1 VICLGTVLNIAK
13 QAKEASYVLAN
24 ASTAV
29 KNNALAMMAKALG
42 EMKAEIIRANQ
53 EDVANGRAKGL
64 SEALIERLML
74 NDKRVDG
81 MIQGLLDVLE
91 LPDPVGSGTII
102 KRPNGLTLLKQRV
115 PLGVV
120 GIIYESRPN
129 VTSDA
134 AGLCI
139 KSGNAVIL
147 RGGSEAIN
155 SNKAIVSALCRGLVE
170 AGLPASC
177 IQLIEDTSRERVQ
190 ELFKLREYV
199 DVLIPRGGAGL
210 IKSVVENSL
219 IPVIETGVGNCHIY
233 VDEFADLDMARQILI
248 NAKTSR
254 PSVCNAAETLLVHE
268 KVAAEFLPKAL
279 AELQKLGVE
288 IRACERTLQIYP
300 DAKLATEEDWATEY
314 LDLIIAVKVVD
325 SIDEAI
331 SHINRYGTSHSEAIV
346 TKDYDR
352 ANMFLARV
360 DAACVYVNAS
370 TRFTDGGEFGM
381 GAEIGISTQKLHA
394 RGPMGLEELTTV
406 KYLILG
412 NGQIR

>member
-1 VICLGTVLNIAK
+1 LGMVLNIAK
-13 QAKEASYVLAN
+13 QAKEASYVLSN

-29 KNNALAMMAKALG
+29 KDKALAMMAKALE
-42 EMKAEIIRANQ
+42 EMKGEIINANQ
-53 EDVANGRAKGL
+53 RDLENAREKGMKDAML
-64 SEALIERLML
+64 ERLML
-74 NDKRVDG
+74 NDKRIDG
-81 MIQGLLDVLE
+81 MIKGLLDLIE
-91 LPDPVGSGTII
+91 LPDPVGSGSII

-155 SNKAIVSALCRGLVE
+155 SNMAIVNALRKGLEE
-170 AGLPASC
+170 ADLPVSC
-177 IQLIEDTSRERVQ
+177 IQLIEDTSRERIQ
-190 ELFKLREYV
+190 ELFKMRDYV

-210 IKSVVENSL
+210 IKNVVENSQ
-219 IPVIETGVGNCHIY
+219 IPVIETGVGNCHLYI
-233 VDEFADLDMARQILI
+233 DETADLEMAKNILI
-248 NAKTSR
+248 NAKTNR

-268 KVAAEFLPKAL
+268 KIAADFLPGAL
-279 AELQKLGVE
+279 DELKELGVE
-288 IRACERTLQIYP
+288 IRACERTLNIYP
-300 DAKLATEEDWATEY
+300 DAKSATEEDWSTEY
-314 LDLIIAVKVVD
+314 LDLILAVKIVD
-325 SIDEAI
+325 SIEEAI
-331 SHINRYGTSHSEAIV
+331 AHINRYGTSHSEAIV
-346 TKDYDR
+346 TKDYER
-352 ANMFLARV
+352 ANQFLARV

-406 KYLILG
+406 KYLIMG
-412 NGQIR
+412 SGQIR

>member
-1 VICLGTVLNIAK
+1 VLNIAK
-13 QAKEASYVLAN
+13 QAKEASYVLSN

-29 KNNALAMMAKALG
+29 KDKALAMMAKALE
-42 EMKAEIIRANQ
+42 EMKGEIINANQ
-53 EDVANGRAKGL
+53 RDLENAREKGMKDAML
-64 SEALIERLML
+64 ERLML
-74 NDKRVDG
+74 NDKRIDG
-81 MIQGLLDVLE
+81 MIKGLLDLIE
-91 LPDPVGSGTII
+91 LPDPVGSGSII

-155 SNKAIVSALCRGLVE
+155 SNMAIVNALRKGLEE
-170 AGLPASC
+170 ADLPVSC
-177 IQLIEDTSRERVQ
+177 IQLIEDTSRERIQ
-190 ELFKLREYV
+190 ELFKMRDYV

-210 IKSVVENSL
+210 IKNVVENSQ
-219 IPVIETGVGNCHIY
+219 IPVIETGVGNCHLYI
-233 VDEFADLDMARQILI
+233 DETADLEMAKNILI
-248 NAKTSR
+248 NAKTNR

-268 KVAAEFLPKAL
+268 KIAADFLPGAL
-279 AELQKLGVE
+279 DELKELGVE
-288 IRACERTLQIYP
+288 IRACERTLNIYP
-300 DAKLATEEDWATEY
+300 DAKSATEEDWSTEY
-314 LDLIIAVKVVD
+314 LDLILAVKIVD
-325 SIDEAI
+325 SIEEAI
-331 SHINRYGTSHSEAIV
+331 AHINRYGTSHSEAIV
-346 TKDYDR
+346 TKDYER
-352 ANMFLARV
+352 ANQFLARV

-406 KYLILG
+406 KYLIMG
-412 NGQIR
+412 SGQIR

>member
-1 VICLGTVLNIAK
+1 MVLNIAK
-13 QAKEASYVLAN
+13 QAKEASYVLSN

-29 KNNALAMMAKALG
+29 KDKALAMMAKALE
-42 EMKAEIIRANQ
+42 EMKGEIINANQ
-53 EDVANGRAKGL
+53 RDLENAREKGMKDAML
-64 SEALIERLML
+64 ERLML
-74 NDKRVDG
+74 NDKRIDG
-81 MIQGLLDVLE
+81 MIKGLLDLIE
-91 LPDPVGSGTII
+91 LPDPVGSGSII

-155 SNKAIVSALCRGLVE
+155 SNMAIVNALRKGLEE
-170 AGLPASC
+170 ADLPVSC
-177 IQLIEDTSRERVQ
+177 IQLIEDTSRERIQ
-190 ELFKLREYV
+190 ELFKMRDYV

-210 IKSVVENSL
+210 IKNVVENSQ
-219 IPVIETGVGNCHIY
+219 IPVIETGVGNCHLYI
-233 VDEFADLDMARQILI
+233 DETADLEMAKNILI
-248 NAKTSR
+248 NAKTNR

-268 KVAAEFLPKAL
+268 KIAADFLPGAL
-279 AELQKLGVE
+279 DELKELGVE
-288 IRACERTLQIYP
+288 IRACERTLNIYP
-300 DAKLATEEDWATEY
+300 DAKSATEEDWSTEY
-314 LDLIIAVKVVD
+314 LDLILAVKIVD
-325 SIDEAI
+325 SIEEAI
-331 SHINRYGTSHSEAIV
+331 AHINRYGTSHSEAIV
-346 TKDYDR
+346 TKDYER
-352 ANMFLARV
+352 ANQFLARV

-406 KYLILG
+406 KYLIMG
-412 NGQIR
+412 SPDTH

>member
-1 VICLGTVLNIAK
+1 MGMVLNIAK
-13 QAKEASYVLAN
+13 QAKEASYVLSN

-29 KNNALAMMAKALG
+29 KDKALAMMAKALE
-42 EMKAEIIRANQ
+42 EMKGEIINANQ
-53 EDVANGRAKGL
+53 RDLENAREKGMKDAML
-64 SEALIERLML
+64 ERLML
-74 NDKRVDG
+74 NDKRIDG
-81 MIQGLLDVLE
+81 MIKGLLDLIE
-91 LPDPVGSGTII
+91 LPDPVGSGSII

-155 SNKAIVSALCRGLVE
+155 SNMAIVNALRKGLEE
-170 AGLPASC
+170 ADLPVSC
-177 IQLIEDTSRERVQ
+177 IQLIEDTSRERIQ
-190 ELFKLREYV
+190 ELFKMRDYV
-199 DVLIPRGGAGL
+199 DVFIPRGGAGL
-210 IKSVVENSL
+210 IKNVVENSQ
-219 IPVIETGVGNCHIY
+219 IPVIETGVGNCHLYI
-233 VDEFADLDMARQILI
+233 DETADLEMAKNILI
-248 NAKTSR
+248 NAKTNR

-268 KVAAEFLPKAL
+268 KIAADFLPGAL
-279 AELQKLGVE
+279 DELKELGVE
-288 IRACERTLQIYP
+288 IRACERTLNIYP
-300 DAKLATEEDWATEY
+300 DAKSATEEDWSTEY
-314 LDLIIAVKVVD
+314 LDLILAVKIVD
-325 SIDEAI
+325 SIEEAI
-331 SHINRYGTSHSEAIV
+331 AHINRYGTSHSEAIV
-346 TKDYDR
+346 TKDYER
-352 ANMFLARV
+352 ANQFLARV

-406 KYLILG
+406 KYLIMG
-412 NGQIR
+412 SGQIR

>member
-1 VICLGTVLNIAK
+1 MGMVLNIAK
-13 QAKEASYVLAN
+13 QAKEASYVLSN

-29 KNNALAMMAKALG
+29 KDKALAMMAKALE
-42 EMKAEIIRANQ
+42 EMTGEIINANQ
-53 EDVANGRAKGL
+53 RDLENAREKGMKDAML
-64 SEALIERLML
+64 ERLML
-74 NDKRVDG
+74 NDKRIDG
-81 MIQGLLDVLE
+81 MIKGLLDLIE
-91 LPDPVGSGTII
+91 LPDPVGSGSII

-155 SNKAIVSALCRGLVE
+155 SNMAIVNALRKGLEE
-170 AGLPASC
+170 ADLPVSC
-177 IQLIEDTSRERVQ
+177 IQLIEDTSRERIQ
-190 ELFKLREYV
+190 ELFKMRDYV

-210 IKSVVENSL
+210 IKNVVENSQ
-219 IPVIETGVGNCHIY
+219 IPVIETGVGNCHLYI
-233 VDEFADLDMARQILI
+233 DETADLEMAKNILI
-248 NAKTSR
+248 NAKTNR

-268 KVAAEFLPKAL
+268 KIAADFLPGAL
-279 AELQKLGVE
+279 DELKELGVE
-288 IRACERTLQIYP
+288 IRACERTLNIYP
-300 DAKLATEEDWATEY
+300 DAKSATEEDWSTEY
-314 LDLIIAVKVVD
+314 LDLILAVKIVD
-325 SIDEAI
+325 SIEEAI
-331 SHINRYGTSHSEAIV
+331 AHINRYGTSHSEAIV
-346 TKDYDR
+346 TKDYER
-352 ANMFLARV
+352 ANQFLARV

-406 KYLILG
+406 KYLIMG
-412 NGQIR
+412 SGQIR